1 MRKNQQGNCVQSIKD
16 TLRTAGL
23 PQNPTVQFSFRPRFT
38 REMVK
43 ETRIF
48 ISPAAPDTERV
59 TRASIQE
66 NPVFEVALVRA
77 IPTADCDYIE
87 GNVDLDSH
95 SLDAMFDLQSK
106 LISALYSVPSVTAV
120 ESVTGPNNDRS
131 NDGIWFTLYKV
142 TFQGELS

>member
-1 MRKNQQGNCVQSIKD
+1 MKNSQQGNCVQSIKD
-16 TLRTAGL
+16 SLRKAGL
-23 PQNPTVQFSFRPRFT
+23 PQNPTVQFSFRPKFT

-66 NPVFEVALVRA
+66 NPVLEIALVRA
-77 IPTADCDYIE
+77 IPETDCDYIA

-95 SLDAMFDLQSK
+95 SLDAMFELQSE
-106 LISALYSVPSVTAV
+106 LIKALWATPSVTAV
-120 ESVTGPNNDRS
+120 DPVIGPNNDRA

-142 TFQGELS
+142 TFYGKLV